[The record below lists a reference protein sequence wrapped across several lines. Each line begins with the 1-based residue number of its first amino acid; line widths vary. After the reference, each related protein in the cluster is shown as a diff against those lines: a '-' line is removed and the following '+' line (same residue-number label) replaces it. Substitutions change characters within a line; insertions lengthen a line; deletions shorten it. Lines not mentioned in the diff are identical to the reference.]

1 MSLAEK
7 EIYQF
12 GHFTLDPT
20 ERVLSCEGMPL
31 PLTPKAFDTLLCLVR
46 NPGRMLT
53 KDELLK
59 QVWPDTF
66 VEEVN
71 LAVNISAIRK
81 ALGENPQ
88 DHRYIATV
96 PGHGYRFVAE
106 VSSLVAHNG
115 SGRLVVVSAP
125 PPSDVAD
132 EKHAVGSAAA
142 GGANDVDVTVF
153 RYPKPRAAIPGAVAV
168 LFLIGA
174 TLGAYFWNRHNKT
187 TVSPS
192 TPTSIAVLPFADLS
206 PSHDQEYFADGLTE
220 ELIND
225 LAQVQGLKVVARS
238 SSFQFKGK
246 NEDLRIV
253 GRDLGVANVL
263 EGSIRREGDRVR
275 VRAELTKVHDGFQLW
290 SETYDRRID
299 DIFAIQD
306 EIARSATGALQLKL
320 LAPKEAPSTARER
333 SDSTAAYEALLHA
346 RYFVTRGRDKAD
358 LSNALAYCG
367 QAIKLDPK
375 YASAWALRSYVVD
388 TMADV
393 ELMDAATAFQMARE
407 DAERAIELDSDGAE
421 GYLALA
427 WVQINRDWNW
437 EGAEISLN
445 KAAELEPG
453 SASLLRYRSFL
464 SHSLGRLTEAIAYH
478 QQAIAIDPLFASS
491 YSYLAFL
498 LYCSGDY
505 AKAEAAA
512 RKALELN
519 PQKTYDHFTLG
530 EILIAQGRAQDSLV
544 ELQKEPAPFWRLTGE
559 ALAYHALGN

>member
-1 MSLAEK
+1 
-7 EIYQF
+7 
-12 GHFTLDPT
+12 
-20 ERVLSCEGMPL
+20 
-31 PLTPKAFDTLLCLVR
+31 
-46 NPGRMLT
+46 
-53 KDELLK
+53 
-59 QVWPDTF
+59 
-66 VEEVN
+66 
-71 LAVNISAIRK
+71 
-81 ALGENPQ
+81 
-88 DHRYIATV
+88 
-96 PGHGYRFVAE
+96 
-106 VSSLVAHNG
+106 
-115 SGRLVVVSAP
+115 
-125 PPSDVAD
+125 
-132 EKHAVGSAAA
+132 
-142 GGANDVDVTVF
+142 
-153 RYPKPRAAIPGAVAV
+153 
-168 LFLIGA
+168 
-174 TLGAYFWNRHNKT
+174 
-187 TVSPS
+187 
-192 TPTSIAVLPFADLS
+192 
-206 PSHDQEYFADGLTE
+206 
-220 ELIND
+220 
-225 LAQVQGLKVVARS
+225 
-238 SSFQFKGK
+238 
-246 NEDLRIV
+246 
-253 GRDLGVANVL
+253 
-263 EGSIRREGDRVR
+263 
-275 VRAELTKVHDGFQLW
+275 
-290 SETYDRRID
+290 
-299 DIFAIQD
+299 
-306 EIARSATGALQLKL
+306 
-320 LAPKEAPSTARER
+320 
-333 SDSTAAYEALLHA
+333 LHA

-427 WVQINRDWNW
+427 WMQINRDWNW

-498 LYCSGDY
+498 LYCTGDY

-559 ALAYHALGN
+559 ALAYHALGNSRDSNAALTRLIDDHQKSMAYQIAEIYADRGDANQAFHWLDRAYRQRDAGMRNLKIDPWLRGVRDDPRYAELLKKMNLPS